1 MDKRADSKHKT
12 IGVDEGDLCHNVCIN
27 VWCEG
32 IVKGMAKYNYNP
44 ERPFREDIELYLSFW
59 GKESC
64 VPGHAVGPGIR
75 DLYKVH
81 FIHKGTG
88 ILRVGDMQYDL
99 SPGQAFLIYP
109 HVVTYYEADHHDPWT
124 YSWIGIQGTRAA
136 SILSRTRLT
145 PEQPVFPMDLRF
157 MPGLYD
163 QLTEV
168 FAQEGSHDLQYTGL
182 LYEFFT
188 LLLTLA
194 PSSPTPVLTSKKQD
208 GYIHQS
214 MEFIH
219 AHYSENM
226 TVQQLASFLGLDRK
240 YLSTLFKEA
249 LGVPP
254 QQYLLQ
260 YRMEKAA
267 ELLGKGKYTVGEVAR
282 SVGYQ
287 DALLFS
293 KMFKKA
299 KGVSP
304 KHLIPTSI
312 YEDIVP

>member
-1 MDKRADSKHKT
+1 
-12 IGVDEGDLCHNVCIN
+12 
-27 VWCEG
+27 
-32 IVKGMAKYNYNP
+32 
-44 ERPFREDIELYLSFW
+44 
-59 GKESC
+59 
-64 VPGHAVGPGIR
+64 
-75 DLYKVH
+75 
-81 FIHKGTG
+81 
-88 ILRVGDMQYDL
+88 MQYDL

-109 HVVTYYEADHHDPWT
+109 HVVTYYEADHQDPWT

-145 PEQPVFPMDLRF
+145 PEHPVFPMDLRF

-168 FAQEGSHDLQYTGL
+168 FAQEGSHDLQFTGL

-194 PSSPTPVLTSKKQD
+194 PSSPTPVQTSKKQD
-208 GYIHQS
+208 GYVHQS

-226 TVQQLASFLGLDRK
+226 TVQQLAAFLRLDRK

-260 YRMEKAA
+260 YRMERAA

-293 KMFKKA
+293 KMFKKV

-304 KHLIPTSI
+304 KYLIPNSI
-312 YEDIVP
+312 YEDIIP